1 MGVISSTTNGIDEE
15 STKVKAVV
23 YAARQGN
30 WDSVFSILK
39 TYPHLVNAIP
49 EDRRWGVLHQAVWWN
64 KQDILKKLLCM
75 PACDSRV
82 QTKETTSEIGETSAC
97 TPQEVAQKYKYTDME
112 KLLEQHSIKLTT
124 EEELEDLPTFHYQN
138 SDVQLKGL
146 GLLRITLA
154 SYRQT
159 LCPFTIN
166 KHKSLAG
173 VMEDIFRHIDTE
185 ENWTTVKTKICDS
198 LYTVC
203 KPAVTVLKATKT
215 KQEFYSKIVNVYTNE
230 GTQLYMYLNT
240 ALRRQEEKAYT
251 PTAKDLGLGPYI
263 LMFHLLLMHWKKL
276 VPERGITYRRMLV
289 KDSDCRRYQKGTQF
303 IWMSFVSS
311 SVDLAKAEPFP
322 TCAATGEHK
331 MTFII
336 DNRNPSRWR
345 PRNIENHAQYVERER
360 VYPAG
365 GEFLVTDRTENDG
378 TTEIRLKLLDR
389 GLASS

>member
-1 MGVISSTTNGIDEE
+1 MYLNTALRRQEE
-15 STKVKAVV
+15 KA
-23 YAARQGN
+23 YTPTAKDLGLGPY
-30 WDSVFSILK
+30 ILMF
-39 TYPHLVNAIP
+39 HLLLMH
-49 EDRRWGVLHQAVWWN
+49 W
-64 KQDILKKLLCM
+64 KKLVPERGITYRRMLVK
-75 PACDSRV
+75 DSDCRRYQKGTQFIWMSFV
-82 QTKETTSEIGETSAC
+82 SSSVDLAKAEPFPTCAATGEHKMTFIIDNRNPSRWR
-97 TPQEVAQKYKYTDME
+97 PRNIENHAQHGKTFGAAFN
-112 KLLEQHSIKLTT
+112 QITT

-146 GLLRITLA
+146 GLLRIILA

-336 DNRNPSRWR
+336 DNRNPSR
-345 PRNIENHAQYVERER
+345 
-360 VYPAG
+360 
-365 GEFLVTDRTENDG
+365 
-378 TTEIRLKLLDR
+378 
-389 GLASS
+389 